1 MAGEATV
8 KRETE
13 LHIVCAVDGQPSI
26 EVREP
31 RQCQYSIT
39 LAVPELCSVKH
50 FEPLE
55 GDAAGDER
63 TKANSGG
70 SKHPP
75 RTDIAEL

>member
-1 MAGEATV
+1 MAGEAAV

-26 EVREP
+26 EVREL

-55 GDAAGDER
+55 ADAGNERTHTDSGSRPPIRTDAA
-63 TKANSGG
+63 
-70 SKHPP
+70 
-75 RTDIAEL
+75 EL